1 MPKLEALKNVR
12 HSLAPLPNSLPKD
25 LIAFKAPKAL
35 LCIPLPPWS
44 SPKNLDETSGVVEDS
59 PPEWISLD
67 EDLGIDAYNR
77 FRIRPRN
84 EPIESWQTVYSVGIG
99 PFARVGDLGVKV
111 IQRVKDTD
119 STIGVQMF
127 QDPFR
132 PTIVTVNTYCEAST
146 QFGPV
151 LLEHTE
157 RCPNFDMNNE
167 AEWLIPREELEQ
179 RLNRVQRLTV
189 MSTEETWRP

>member
-1 MPKLEALKNVR
+1 MEELKKV
-12 HSLAPLPNSLPKD
+12 SDFLAPLPRSLPKD
-25 LIAFKAPKAL
+25 LIALKAPTAL

-44 SPKNLDETSGVVEDS
+44 SLKNLDETSGVVEDS

-99 PFARVGDLGVKV
+99 PFARIGDLGVKV
-111 IQRVKDTD
+111 IQRAKDND
-119 STIGVQMF
+119 SNVGVQMS

-132 PTIVTVNTYCEAST
+132 PTTVTVNTYCEAST
-146 QFGPV
+146 QFGNV
-151 LLEHTE
+151 LLEYTE
-157 RCPNFDMNNE
+157 QFPFFDMNDE
-167 AEWLIPREELEQ
+167 AAWSIPRAELEK
-179 RLNRVQRLTV
+179 RLNRVQRLTIV
-189 MSTEETWRP
+189 SMEENWWP